1 MLCMENRV
9 ADALAVCN
17 GIVEK
22 SDPQDALPLLIRAN
36 IMAHKAM
43 VEAQT
48 AQEQGNYTGV
58 MEAQQALQDVSK
70 EYDKALMLEPNGIEA
85 LAQYANFKSVTGDIK
100 GTLELTEKA
109 LKNVRS
115 KDEVN

>member
-1 MLCMENRV
+1 
-9 ADALAVCN
+9 
-17 GIVEK
+17 
-22 SDPQDALPLLIRAN
+22 
-36 IMAHKAM
+36 
-43 VEAQT
+43 
-48 AQEQGNYTGV
+48 

-115 KDEVN
+115 KDEVNWNTYRIEFIRANVLAQLYEILQVHVMADAQVKAIEEFQQAMAGANA